1 MTATPATPPTT
12 PPAMAPLF
20 VEFDALG
27 EGVGVDAVEMLETN
41 RDFKVG
47 SAHVDG

>member
-1 MTATPATPPTT
+1 MTATPATT

-27 EGVGVDAVEMLETN
+27 EGVGVDAVEVLETN
-41 RDFKVG
+41 RDFKAG